1 MKLFDSLRRLGN
13 AFTRDPLPSRY
24 SDGWQAKVPGLDDT
38 MSNSLA
44 GFAALNRGVQ
54 IIVGN
59 LVSTPLLVKSGTVE
73 LTDSPV
79 NQCLAATPV
88 SHWEA
93 AFYDQLQTGNGWLRI
108 IKTNGVAV
116 RLEHV
121 QAHRMSAQLTPDGDV
136 EYLRDQKTINPADY
150 IHLMARNAYSAYV
163 GEGLVEH
170 HSTSIAMVLATT
182 SIYRQLQS
190 NGSFAESYVS
200 TDRDLTKDQITRLR
214 AAYDEQTTNQHAAGG
229 TVILSSGLKP
239 STIKKLPSALDQ
251 DIIKSL
257 DWTVAESARM
267 TGVPLSFLAV
277 KDSNSYNSSIET
289 GREFLRNTLKPLM
302 RKVESELSA
311 KLGATVYFDIGE
323 LVLGF
328 GVERADVLSKLTYSG
343 LMSTNEA
350 RAALGYGSIPNGDV
364 TGMPSNQLP
373 LNAWLDAGTT
383 QTSEAD
389 PVQELSIYRARKGI

>member
-1 MKLFDSLRRLGN
+1 MNILGSFRNLFQRPSL
-13 AFTRDPLPSRY
+13 PPRY
-24 SDGWQAKVPGLDDT
+24 SDGWQAEVPGLDDT
-38 MSNSLA
+38 MSGSLA
-44 GFAALNRGVQ
+44 GFAALNRGIS

-59 LVSTPLLVKSGTVE
+59 LVSTPLLVKSGTTE
-73 LTDSPV
+73 LTDTPV

-93 AFYDQLQTGNGWLRI
+93 AFYDQIQTGNGWLRI

-121 QAHRMSAQLTPDGDV
+121 QAHRMSAQLTPDGEV
-136 EYLRDQKTINPADY
+136 EYLLDQKPIVYQNF
-150 IHLMARNAYSAYV
+150 IHLMCRNAYSAYV

-190 NGSFAESYVS
+190 NGSFAEAYIS
-200 TDRDLTKDQITRLR
+200 TEKDLTKDQITRLR
-214 AAYDEQTTNQHAAGG
+214 EVYDQQTTNRRAAGG
-229 TVILSSGLKP
+229 TVILSSGLSP
-239 STIKKLPSALDQ
+239 SVIKKLPSALDQ

-257 DWTVAESARM
+257 DWTIAESARM

-277 KDSNSYNSSIET
+277 KDATAYASSIEN
-289 GREFLRNTLKPLM
+289 GREFLRNTLRPLM
-302 RKVESELSA
+302 VKIEGELSSKLFA
-311 KLGATVYFDIGE
+311 KVYFDIGE

-328 GVERADVLSKLTYSG
+328 GNERADVLSKLTYSG

-350 RAALGYGSIPNGDV
+350 REALGYGAIPNGDV
-364 TGMPSNQLP
+364 TGMPSNQVP
-373 LNAWLDAGTT
+373 LHSWIDAGTT
-383 QTSEAD
+383 QPSEAD
-389 PVQELSIYRARKGI
+389 PIKELAIYRQRKGI